1 MVIKT
6 PLPPFSLE
14 YEAISGVFMS
24 LANYQIAFISCRTGL
39 VQSILDPSAVDD
51 LRYSRVLDDIGS
63 VALTLPVSNPY
74 AQQILEAGLDS
85 VLDDFIEIYRTDPV
99 NGGLIKEDTYLLRLV
114 HQFAEGDLER
124 VALGG
129 YSLNHLLARRLVDP
143 VTDPFQAG
151 GYSTKAGLASSIMRE
166 YVIQQAGPGAGSRAF
181 PNFNVPAL
189 GDFGTSAG
197 RRLRYE
203 VLLEVLQG
211 LSLSNDCDFIVER
224 STGNTLNCNIMNIGA
239 DRRYSINYPQRDPYV
254 IIDPKRG
261 NLANPSLLYDRKDER
276 NFMYAQGQGQGTNR
290 KLLKLPGAGVNDS
303 PYNTIEF
310 LEDVRSAEKADA
322 LTLYT
327 QGKVSLRENEPKR
340 AFTFELTGSDPGN
353 TYRNDWDI
361 GDIITAQWGGFVLD
375 LRLTSVEI
383 SVTAGGESISPK
395 VTTI

>member
-1 MVIKT
+1 M
-6 PLPPFSLE
+6 P
-14 YEAISGVFMS
+14 
-24 LANYQIAFISCRTGL
+24 LANYQISFISARTGL
-39 VQSILDPSAVDD
+39 TQHVLDPSAVDD
-51 LRYSRVLDDIGS
+51 LRYSRVLDDVGS
-63 VALTLPVSNPY
+63 IALTLPVSNPY
-74 AQQILEAGLDS
+74 AQEILRVGLDS
-85 VLDDFIEIYRTDPV
+85 VLDDFLEVYRTDPV
-99 NGGLIKEDTYLLRLV
+99 NGGLIKEETYLLRLV

-129 YSLNHLLARRLVDP
+129 YSLNHLLSRRLIDP
-143 VTDPFQAG
+143 ATDPYQAG

-166 YVIQQAGPGAGSRAF
+166 YVIQQAGGGAGTRAF

-224 STGNTLNCNIMNIGA
+224 GAGTTLNCNIMNIGV
-239 DRRYSINYPQRDPYV
+239 DRRYSTNYPQRDPFL

-261 NLANPSLLYDRKDER
+261 NLANPSLLYDRKDEQ

-290 KLLKLPGAGVNDS
+290 KLLKLPGAGISDS
-303 PYNTIEF
+303 PYNSIEF

-322 LTLYT
+322 LTLFT
-327 QGKVSLRENEPKR
+327 QGKVALREKEPKR
-340 AFTFELTGSDPGN
+340 VFTFDLTGSDPGN
-353 TYRNDWDI
+353 TYRNDWDV
-361 GDIITAQWGGFVLD
+361 GDIFTAQWASFVLD

-383 SVTAGGESISPK
+383 SVTAGGESIVPK